1 MFIQKINFFSSLTYS
16 IKIKKIKKTEIQAVI
31 WKINV
36 EIAQKVD
43 IGDILVILES
53 MKMEIPVESKYKGV
67 VKENLTKEGDN
78 VNEDQEIIILE

>member
-1 MFIQKINFFSSLTYS
+1 MKI
-16 IKIKKIKKTEIQAVI
+16 KTEIQAVI

-36 EIAQKVD
+36 VIGQKVD
-43 IGDILVILES
+43 IDDIVVVLES

-67 VKENLTKEGDN
+67 VKEILIKEGDN

>member
-1 MFIQKINFFSSLTYS
+1 MII
-16 IKIKKIKKTEIQAVI
+16 KTEIQAVI

-36 EIAQKVD
+36 EIGQKVD
-43 IGDILVILES
+43 IDDIVVILES

-67 VKENLTKEGDN
+67 VKEILIKEGDD

>member
-1 MFIQKINFFSSLTYS
+1 MKI
-16 IKIKKIKKTEIQAVI
+16 KTEIQAVI

-36 EIAQKVD
+36 EIGQKVYIDD
-43 IGDILVILES
+43 IVVILES

-67 VKENLTKEGDN
+67 VKEILIKEGDN

>member
-1 MFIQKINFFSSLTYS
+1 MKI
-16 IKIKKIKKTEIQAVI
+16 KTEIQAVI

-36 EIAQKVD
+36 EIGQTVD
-43 IGDILVILES
+43 IDDIVVILES

-67 VKENLTKEGDN
+67 VKEILIKEGDN

>member
-1 MFIQKINFFSSLTYS
+1 MKI
-16 IKIKKIKKTEIQAVI
+16 KTEIQAVI

-36 EIAQKVD
+36 EIGQKID
-43 IGDILVILES
+43 IDDIVVILES

-67 VKENLTKEGDN
+67 VKKILIKEGDN

>member
-1 MFIQKINFFSSLTYS
+1 M
-16 IKIKKIKKTEIQAVI
+16 I

-43 IGDILVILES
+43 IGDIVVILES